1 MCARTCTCDLSVRT
15 SCVCACVRACAL
27 GSLGAFLSC
36 LAQFA
41 LFVFNDA
48 SREADSR
55 RVERAAF
62 DVSDYDITDVQ
73 PRRAEEWGSAFSLFS
88 FSFFFFTLIHPH
100 PSGTLFREKGGR
112 DRGSEK
118 RKRGWMERLNIWP
131 KPGCEFCLQTKR
143 RRRLMF
149 SRLHGP
155 EDMGAKT
162 IFLLSVPS
170 LIIVKEP
177 GLRRR
182 RRLHSK

>member
-1 MCARTCTCDLSVRT
+1 MFLSELACDTSLMCARTCTCNLSART
-15 SCVCACVRACAL
+15 SCVCVCACAR

-73 PRRAEEWGSAFSLFS
+73 PRRAEEWGSALSLFS
-88 FSFFFFTLIHPH
+88 FSFFFFTHIHPH

-112 DRGSEK
+112 DRGAEK
-118 RKRGWMERLNIWP
+118 EREDGWR
-131 KPGCEFCLQTKR
+131 
-143 RRRLMF
+143 
-149 SRLHGP
+149 
-155 EDMGAKT
+155 D
-162 IFLLSVPS
+162 
-170 LIIVKEP
+170 
-177 GLRRR
+177 
-182 RRLHSK
+182 